1 MKNLVLTEQ
10 SILTIANTITPEIVD
25 KGLFPNSEYYTSI
38 NIEDFTVIL
47 TGNDKD
53 KHLDS
58 LPFIILNSSF
68 FSEDLQI
75 IKEALFSIH
84 SAVISFNQ
92 AKNLR
97 KYIPNKKF
105 TQNNLLVLDIYQH
118 YIYILVNAND
128 NGAFYIFHVSSKL
141 VKDINP
147 ENYNLGVINQIEKE
161 RSNIVQTYKDMLE
174 HKQLLLSDNY
184 NFDLFFADKDQQYY
198 SLEDWRRILTN
209 KQLAFLDKK
218 ITNRL
223 KLLGPAGTGKT
234 LLMELKIVDLLQ
246 NSNSDLHIL
255 FTCHSWSVAIQVSE
269 FLSNIDPEI
278 GNKVDVFPLLAL
290 AQDRTADKELNTI
303 TLGDDSYSGK
313 IEQIK
318 ILNQIIQDYKKKE
331 WKILKDSCTSEF
343 IKRMESVD
351 SKNNNFTW
359 DIMIEI
365 SSTIC
370 ANGIMD
376 EPNGFE
382 KYCKIERQPW
392 MLPLEND
399 SEKKTIYNIYTRLM
413 EKLDNDNTQTSDM
426 IFNDYLNYLAGYSWN
441 KKRKIVGYD
450 YIFIDEMQLF
460 NVQEKAVLNY
470 LMRNPKEY
478 PKIVMAMD
486 PKQSV
491 DMIYSD
497 YGVTETYKGFDIG
510 TDTDKEIRLD
520 EAFRYTRR
528 ILVFLK
534 HIDLSYPELG
544 FGGDW
549 NNNIKNIDSKQGEGV
564 VPFLYEC
571 TSGKEIQSAMKIAE
585 KISNKRI
592 AILTLQDSLFVQF
605 QNEVVNNSKYK
616 IIDAMGKSHA
626 LKYVRQNI
634 YVSKPSYVI
643 GLQFD
648 VVILVG
654 CYSIFNQSVSN
665 ISFYKRRYLSDL
677 YLGASRAKSGLYLI
691 ADAQAP
697 SVPNVIQTALEKKCL
712 QKISKV

>member
-1 MKNLVLTEQ
+1 MNNLVLTEQ
-10 SILTIANTITPEIVD
+10 SILAIANSITQEIVD
-25 KGLFPNSEYYTSI
+25 KGTFPNSEYYTSI
-38 NIEDFTVIL
+38 NVENFTVIL

-53 KHLDS
+53 KHLET
-58 LPFIILNSSF
+58 LPLIILSSSF
-68 FSEDLQI
+68 FTEELQI
-75 IKEALFSIH
+75 IREALFSIH
-84 SAVISFNQ
+84 SAVITFNQ
-92 AKNLR
+92 SKNLR

-105 TQNNLLVLDIYQH
+105 TQNNLLVLDILQH
-118 YIYILVNAND
+118 YIYILVNTHNK
-128 NGAFYIFHVSSKL
+128 GSFYVFHVSNKL
-141 VKDINP
+141 VKDISP
-147 ENYNLGVINQIEKE
+147 ENFNLEVINQIEE
-161 RSNIVQTYKDMLE
+161 ARSGIIQTYKDILE

-184 NFDLFFADKDQQYY
+184 NFDLFFGDKDQQYY

-246 NSNSDLHIL
+246 NVNPDLHIL

-269 FLSNIDPEI
+269 FLSNINPEI
-278 GNKVDVFPLLAL
+278 SNKVDVFPLLAL
-290 AQDRTADKELNTI
+290 AQDQTADKELNTI

-318 ILNQIIQDYKKKE
+318 LLNQIILDYKHKE
-331 WKILKDSCTSEF
+331 WKILKDSCTSDF

-351 SKNNNFTW
+351 SDHNNFTW

-376 EPNGFE
+376 EQNGFE

-399 SEKKTIYNIYTRLM
+399 SEKKTIFNIYTRLM
-413 EKLDNDNTQTSDM
+413 DKLDNDNTQTSDM
-426 IFNDYLNYLAGYSWN
+426 IFNDYLNYLSGYTWN
-441 KKRKIVGYD
+441 KKRKVIGYD

-497 YGVTETYKGFDIG
+497 FGVTETYKGFDIG

-534 HIDLSYPELG
+534 HVDLSYPELG

-549 NNNIKNIDSKQGEGV
+549 NNNIKNIDSKQGEGA
-564 VPFLYEC
+564 VPILYEC
-571 TSGKEIQSAMKIAE
+571 TAGKEIQSAMKIAE

-592 AILTLQDSLFVQF
+592 AILTLQDSLFIQF

-616 IIDAMGKSHA
+616 IIDAMEKSHA

-634 YVSKPSYVI
+634 YISKPSYVI

-654 CYSIFNQSVSN
+654 CYSIYNQTVSN

-677 YLGASRAKSGLYLI
+677 YLGASRAKSSLYLI

-712 QKISKV
+712 QKMEKI